1 MKMQCLA
8 LSLLALSAVPALAAE
23 DVKTAIDKDY
33 PSLEALYRT
42 LHAHPELSG
51 QEVETA
57 KIMAQQA
64 KDAGF
69 TVTEHV
75 GGTGVVAVLKN
86 GPGPTVM
93 LRTELDALPV
103 EEATGWSFASKIK
116 VKNTKGEEIP
126 VAHACGHD
134 LHMTVW
140 AGTARRMAAEKDNWS
155 GTLVMIAQPAEETA
169 GGAKG
174 MLADGLF
181 TRFPRPDYN
190 LSLHDIVGLPAGTIG
205 LFAGPLKSAADS
217 VDLEVRG
224 IGGHGALPQSTKD
237 PIVLAAAIVGELQTL
252 VSRNNNPFEPAVV
265 TVGSIHG
272 GNKHNVI
279 ATSVKL
285 ELSVRSTND
294 KQRQMLLDGIERL
307 AVNTARA
314 YGMPDDKLPIMK
326 IVESTPVTFNDP
338 GLIDRLKPALTAKLG
353 SDVVRPGL
361 PLMTSEDFSEYG
373 RVEPKIPSAQI
384 WLGAVNP
391 EIYAKTPDRSTL
403 PGTHSPG
410 WAPDYEPAIKTGIQ
424 TLVFAAQE
432 LMKKN

>member
-1 MKMQCLA
+1 MSHLV
-8 LSLLALSAVPALAAE
+8 LPLILLSAGPALGAE
-23 DVKTAIDKDY
+23 DLKGAIDRDY
-33 PSLEALYRT
+33 PSLETLYRS

-57 KIMAQQA
+57 KRMAQEA
-64 KDAGF
+64 RDAGF
-69 TVTEHV
+69 SVTEHV
-75 GGTGVVAVLKN
+75 GGTGIVAVLKN

-103 EEATGWSFASKIK
+103 AEATGLPFASTVK
-116 VKNTKGEEIP
+116 VKNAKGEEIP

-134 LHMTVW
+134 LHMTIW
-140 AGTARRMAAEKDNWS
+140 TGTARRMVAEKDLWS

-169 GGAKG
+169 GGAKA

-217 VDLEVRG
+217 VDIEVRG
-224 IGGHGALPQSTKD
+224 IGGHGALPQQTKD
-237 PIVLAAAIVGELQTL
+237 PIVLAAAIVGALQTL
-252 VSRNNNPFEPAVV
+252 VSRSNNPFEPAVV

-272 GNKHNVI
+272 GVKHNII

-285 ELSVRSTND
+285 ELSVRSVND
-294 KQRQMLLDGIERL
+294 AQRKLLLDGIDRIVINE
-307 AVNTARA
+307 ARA
-314 YGMPDDKLPIMK
+314 YGMPEDKLPVVK
-326 IVESTPVTFNDP
+326 IVESTPVTYNTPD
-338 GLIDRLKPALTAKLG
+338 LIERLRPALTAKLG
-353 SDVVRPGL
+353 ADVVRQGK

-384 WLGAVNP
+384 WLGAVDP
-391 EIYAKTPDRSTL
+391 EIYARTPDPNTL
-403 PGTHSPG
+403 PGTHSPQ
-410 WAPDYEPAIKTGIQ
+410 WAPDFEPALKTGIL
-424 TLVFAAQE
+424 TLVLASEE
-432 LMKKN
+432 LMKKK

>member
-1 MKMQCLA
+1 MKKLGLA
-8 LSLLALSAVPALAAE
+8 LSLLVLPAYAE
-23 DVKTAIDKDY
+23 DLKMAIDKDY
-33 PSLEALYRT
+33 PSLETLYRN
-42 LHAHPELSG
+42 LHSHPELSG

-57 KIMAQQA
+57 KIMAKEA
-64 KDAGF
+64 RDAGL

-75 GGTGVVAVLKN
+75 GGTGLVAVYKN
-86 GPGPTVM
+86 GTGPTVL

-103 EEATGWSFASKIK
+103 GEATGWAFASKIK
-116 VKNTKGEEIP
+116 VKNAKGEEIP

-140 AGTARRMAAEKDNWS
+140 AGTARRLVAEKDRWS
-155 GTLVMIAQPAEETA
+155 GTLIMIAQPAEETA
-169 GGAKG
+169 GGAKA
-174 MLADGLF
+174 MIADGLF

-252 VSRNNNPFEPAVV
+252 VSRNNNPFEPSVV

-294 KQRQMLLDGIERL
+294 AQRKMLLDGIERL

-314 YGMPDDKLPIMK
+314 YGMPEDKLPIMK
-326 IVESTPVTFNDP
+326 IVESTPVTYNTP
-338 GLIDRLKPALTAKLG
+338 SLIERLKPALTAKMG
-353 SDVVRPGL
+353 SDVVRQGV

-391 EIYAKTPDRSTL
+391 DLYARTPDRSTL

-410 WAPDYEPAIKTGIQ
+410 WAPDYEPSIKTGIM
-424 TLVFAAQE
+424 TLTLAAEE

>member
-1 MKMQCLA
+1 MSVSRLA
-8 LSLLALSAVPALAAE
+8 LSLLLLSAPACAAE
-23 DVKTAIDKDY
+23 DLKSAIDRDY
-33 PSLEALYRT
+33 PSLEALYRS
-42 LHAHPELSG
+42 LHSHPELSG

-57 KIMAQQA
+57 KRMAQEA
-64 KDAGF
+64 RDAGF

-86 GPGPTVM
+86 GPGPTVL

-103 EEATGWSFASKIK
+103 EEATGLPFASKVK
-116 VKNTKGEEIP
+116 VRNAKGEEIP

-134 LHMTVW
+134 LHMTIW
-140 AGTARRMAAEKDNWS
+140 TGAARRMAAEKDQWS
-155 GTLVMIAQPAEETA
+155 GTLVMVAQPAEETA
-169 GGAKG
+169 GGAKA
-174 MLADGLF
+174 MINDGLF

-217 VDLEVRG
+217 IDIEVRG

-237 PIVLAAAIVGELQTL
+237 PIVLASAIVGALQTL

-285 ELSVRSTND
+285 ELSVRSTTD
-294 KQRQMLLDGIERL
+294 AQRKMLLDGIERI
-307 AVNTARA
+307 AIGQARA
-314 YGMPDDKLPIMK
+314 YGMPDDKLPLIR
-326 IVESTPVTFNDP
+326 IVESTPVTYNAP
-338 GLIDRLKPALTAKLG
+338 ELIDRLRPALTAKLG
-353 SDVVRPGL
+353 PEVVRQGK

-391 EIYAKTPDRSTL
+391 EIYAKTADPSTL

-410 WAPDYEPAIKTGIQ
+410 WAPDFEPAVKTGIL
-424 TLVFAAQE
+424 TLVYAAQD
-432 LMKKN
+432 LMKKP